1 MRSLVLLSIIAIG
14 CGGPIGVPL
23 PATLDDT
30 APPQLE
36 PRHGAVIGLV
46 LDSGGA
52 GILGAHVVSV
62 PRGHE
67 ASTDADGAFELPWLG
82 AGDYELVVCA
92 EGYQPLVYG
101 PVAVDLGDPAT
112 TELTLEP
119 LALGG
124 LVVVTVLGPGDV
136 PVEGALVTLSSGASA
151 VADAAGVAQ
160 LEGITGQ
167 DLTLVAAH
175 PDGDLW
181 PRTLVGVDVEAAAGV
196 QWQVELSGR
205 PPADASL
212 TGATTCLYCHPEQ
225 AEAHGATAHARAH
238 VEDPSA
244 ALLTAF
250 EQGLVL
256 DLDTAN
262 ATLWLDGDQPTVTLV
277 DADGVTISH
286 AVVSYLGDPEHRSV
300 PVVTVGEQVYPL
312 PLAWHAPGDER
323 PGYPDSEAR
332 LVAFELDRWFDRDGA
347 FVFGGEG
354 PDPLHSAEATCLPCH
369 SSGYSFARRDDGGAD
384 LSYARDD
391 LRYAGVGCEAC
402 HGPSGGHTSSSD
414 PATITDPSALDS
426 ARADETCGQCHAR
439 TVGVESGLPHP
450 YAEAQRFQPGD
461 VLADFADVAGDRWP
475 SGLAAQSRMQLDEHR
490 DALHGQAGLR
500 CIDCHGAHEPMELDG
515 SNSRLLRLTADDNAL
530 CEACHMGGFADSE
543 AVALEH
549 MAHRLYQPDGN
560 QEGARC
566 TGCHMP
572 ATASDGFWSEESGAG
587 ELSSHSFVAASPAAT
602 LELFDAAGVST
613 LELGAFPAH
622 ACSDCHAWNAW
633 YFDSLGLEFDAPFG
647 DPTLAST
654 HEAFLTSWQELY
666 P

>member
-23 PATLDDT
+23 PTTPDDT

-36 PRHGAVIGLV
+36 PRHAAVNGVV
-46 LDSGGA
+46 LDSSGA
-52 GILGAHVVSV
+52 PIVDAHVVSV

-67 ASTDADGAFELPWLG
+67 ASTDVDGAFELPWLG
-82 AGDYELVVCA
+82 AGDYELVASA
-92 EGYQPLVYG
+92 EGFQSLVHG
-101 PVAVDLGDPAT
+101 PVAVELGESVTA
-112 TELTLEP
+112 ELTLAP

-124 LVVVTVLGPGDV
+124 LVVVTVLGPGGV
-136 PVEGALVTLSSGASA
+136 PVEGALVTLSSGDSA
-151 VADAAGVAQ
+151 DADAAGVAR
-160 LEGITGQ
+160 LEGVTGQ

-181 PRTLVGVDVEAAAGV
+181 PGTLVGVNVEAAAGV

-212 TGATTCLYCHPEQ
+212 TGSTTCLYCHPDQ

-244 ALLTAF
+244 SLLTAF
-250 EQGLVL
+250 EQGMVL
-256 DLDTAN
+256 ELDA
-262 ATLWLDGDQPTVTLV
+262 ASVTLWLDGEQPTATLI
-277 DADGVTISH
+277 DADGAAVSH

-300 PVVTVGEQVYPL
+300 PVVTVGEQDYPL
-312 PLAWHAPGDER
+312 PFAWHAPRDER
-323 PGYPDSEAR
+323 EGYPDSEAR
-332 LVAFELDRWFDRDGA
+332 LVAFELERWFDTDGA
-347 FVFGGEG
+347 FAFSGEG
-354 PDPLHSAEATCLPCH
+354 PAPERSAEATCLPCH
-369 SSGYSFARRDDGGAD
+369 SSGYSFTRRDDGGAD
-384 LSYARDD
+384 LSYPRDD

-402 HGPSGGHTSSSD
+402 HGPSGGHTGSSD
-414 PATITDPSALDS
+414 AATITDPSSLAA

-439 TVGVESGLPHP
+439 TIGVGSGLPHP
-450 YAEAQRFQPGD
+450 HAEAQRFQPGD
-461 VLADFADVAGDRWP
+461 VLADFADEAGERWP
-475 SGLAAQSRMQLDEHR
+475 SGLAVQSRMQLDEHQ
-490 DALHGQAGLR
+490 DALHGQVGLR
-500 CIDCHGAHEPMELDG
+500 CIDCHGVHGLVELDDQ
-515 SNSRLLRLTADDNAL
+515 SSRMLRLTTDDNAL
-530 CEACHMGGFADSE
+530 CEACHMGGFSDSE

-549 MAHRLYQPDGN
+549 MAHRLYQPEGN

-566 TGCHMP
+566 IGCHMP

-602 LELFDAAGVST
+602 LELFDAAGAST

-633 YFDSLGLEFDAPFG
+633 YFDSLGLDFDAPFG